1 VTIQRGQQESSA
13 HENAEREDN
22 GEMAEESR
30 ATQRLA
36 DFSNA
41 GVEDGAC
48 DHGGEWDLTVA
59 AAGFVRTHG
68 DSKVVR
74 TVRTMAVR
82 AWQAPGGLHAEDSC
96 SAQVGRLDLENSNSE
111 S

>member
-1 VTIQRGQQESSA
+1 VTIQRGQQEGSA

-30 ATQRLA
+30 TAQSLA

-48 DHGGEWDLTVA
+48 DHG
-59 AAGFVRTHG
+59 
-68 DSKVVR
+68 KNY
-74 TVRTMAVR
+74 AV
-82 AWQAPGGLHAEDSC
+82 
-96 SAQVGRLDLENSNSE
+96 
-111 S
+111 